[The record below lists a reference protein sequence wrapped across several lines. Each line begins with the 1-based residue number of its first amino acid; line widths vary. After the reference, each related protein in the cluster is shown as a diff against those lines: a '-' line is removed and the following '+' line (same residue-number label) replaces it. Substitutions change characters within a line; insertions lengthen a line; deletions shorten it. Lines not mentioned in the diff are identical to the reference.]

1 MQTSQLVLVG
11 AVDWVHPAWQGR
23 FYPEDLPEDWLLSY
37 YNTQFQAVYLPV
49 SIWGSA
55 SSETWAQWLNDT
67 QPGFCFVLEPGPQLL
82 PQAASGRALLATPEW
97 EREHVWWLDE
107 APDMRALAQRI
118 IRQAES
124 GEALFVLSRSGN
136 LVLLEQV
143 LTLKQVLGY

>member
-11 AVDWVHPAWQGR
+11 AVCWDYPAWHGR

-49 SIWGSA
+49 SIWGAA
-55 SSETWAQWLNDT
+55 SSETWAQWLADT
-67 QPGFCFVLEPGPQLL
+67 QPEFCFVLEPGL
-82 PQAASGRALLATPEW
+82 QAFPPPASGRALFATPEW

-118 IRQAES
+118 ARQAET
-124 GEALFVLSRSGN
+124 GQPLFVFSRSGN
-136 LVLLEQV
+136 LALLEQV